1 MKTFLWLAAFVLMAW
16 AVWEQTRP
24 EPNLYVQIAGV
35 AVFFFAMYRLSQ
47 RIPSE
52 QEQQNQLDKNENDEE
67 I

>member
-35 AVFFFAMYRLSQ
+35 AVFFLAMYRLSQ

-52 QEQQNQLDKNENDEE
+52 RDQQNQLGKNENDEE